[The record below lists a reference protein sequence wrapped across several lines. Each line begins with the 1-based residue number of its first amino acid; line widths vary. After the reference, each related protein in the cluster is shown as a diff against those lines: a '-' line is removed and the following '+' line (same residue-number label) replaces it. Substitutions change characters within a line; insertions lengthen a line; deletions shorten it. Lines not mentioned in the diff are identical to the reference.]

1 MEKRPLLNFN
11 VMDQE
16 LPKYAGPKP
25 TNRLLTTEEIKNRF
39 DKETASVYSQQDPVF
54 LPDYA
59 VTFDLL
65 VDCVLD
71 GGKRKTAI
79 LDLGAGTGNLASRL
93 LCKNKDCFVTLVDF
107 SQNMLNAVPEVLK
120 EFKNSYKV
128 LCNDFNKVKFKAASF
143 DSIISSFALHHT
155 RGKKAY
161 TGLYRKIYA
170 WLKPS
175 GSFACVDVVN
185 GFNASWT
192 KLNETG
198 WRNYLRGH
206 FEEEKIKRIFANY
219 RAEDSPM
226 SLLDHLSSLQG
237 AGFKQVDILWKR
249 YNFALYC
256 AKK

>member
-1 MEKRPLLNFN
+1 
-11 VMDQE
+11 MDQE

-25 TNRLLTTEEIKNRF
+25 TNRLLTTEEIKGRF

-65 VDCVLD
+65 VDCVMD
-71 GGKRKTAI
+71 GRKGKKAV
-79 LDLGAGTGNLASRL
+79 LDLGAGTGNLALRL
-93 LCKNKDCFVTLVDF
+93 LRKKKDCFVTLVDF

-120 EFKNSYKV
+120 KFKNSYEIIGD
-128 LCNDFNKVKFKAASF
+128 DFNNVEFKAASF
-143 DSIISSFALHHT
+143 DAIISSFALHHM
-155 RGKKAY
+155 RGKEAY

-170 WLKPS
+170 WLKPA
-175 GSFACVDVVN
+175 GLFACVDVVN
-185 GFNASWT
+185 GFNRSWT
-192 KLNETG
+192 KLNEDG

-206 FEEEKIKRIFANY
+206 FDEEKIKLIFANHH
-219 RAEDSPM
+219 AEDSPM
-226 SLLDHLSSLQG
+226 SLPEHLSSLDK
-237 AGFKQVDILWKR
+237 AGFNQVDILWKR

>member
-1 MEKRPLLNFN
+1 
-11 VMDQE
+11 MDKE

-25 TNRLLTTEEIKNRF
+25 TSRLLTTEEIKGRF

-65 VDCVLD
+65 VDCVMD
-71 GGKRKTAI
+71 GGKRKMAV
-79 LDLGAGTGNLASRL
+79 LDLGAGTGNLALRL
-93 LCKNKDCFVTLVDF
+93 LRKKKDCFITLVDF
-107 SQNMLNAVPEVLK
+107 SQNMLNAVPKVLK
-120 EFKNSYKV
+120 KFKNSYEIIGD
-128 LCNDFNKVKFKAASF
+128 DFNNVEFKAASF
-143 DSIISSFALHHT
+143 DAIISSFALHHL

-170 WLKPS
+170 WLKPG

-185 GFNASWT
+185 GFNTSWT
-192 KLNETG
+192 KLNEDG

-206 FEEEKIKRIFANY
+206 FDEEKIEQIFANY
-219 RAEDSPM
+219 RSEDSPM
-226 SLLDHLSSLQG
+226 SLPEHLSSLDK
-237 AGFKQVDILWKR
+237 AGFNQVDILWKR